1 MMNLVHSPLIP
12 KTPTFDFRGT
22 NNHFFVDKYISYAY
36 NSHMKEIPHK
46 KSDSFFA
53 YTDAIRAYLTIQTT
67 HDAIH
72 RYVSIKLARWS
83 LSPTKY
89 GVIMQLFDRE
99 SIPLSKIGDLIF
111 RCNSNMTT
119 LIDRMERDGLVKKSN
134 SERDRRV
141 KEIRLTERGKKLAAK
156 VIGEYRKFLHQ
167 MMSKSLSA
175 DEQRTLIDL
184 LNRVRAGIE

>member
-1 MMNLVHSPLIP
+1 
-12 KTPTFDFRGT
+12 
-22 NNHFFVDKYISYAY
+22 
-36 NSHMKEIPHK
+36 MKEILHK

-53 YTDAIRAYLTIQTT
+53 HTDAIRAYLTMQRT

-141 KEIRLTERGKKLAAK
+141 KEIRLTEKGKKLAAK
-156 VIGEYRKFLHQ
+156 VISEYRRFLHQ
-167 MMSKSLSA
+167 MMSKNLSP
-175 DEQRTLIDL
+175 DEQRKLIDL
-184 LNRVRAGIE
+184 LNRVKAGIE